1 MNKKSA
7 YTRGA
12 ITTNPENQFDFWLG
26 EWDVTWGEDGKGKN
40 HILRIMDDKIIQE
53 NFSAPDLIGMS
64 VSSYDAER
72 KLWCQTWVD
81 NNGSYLDFTGGFE
94 NEKMI
99 LAALPSSAG
108 RPANN
113 AWSGSTSARINLTGT
128 GNAPMTGAK
137 AGVHYGRSSTCVNS
151 HVASNVWGSLYF

>member
-1 MNKKSA
+1 M
-7 YTRGA
+7 
-12 ITTNPENQFDFWLG
+12 TTNPENQFDFWLG

-81 NNGSYLDFTGGFE
+81 NNGSYLDFIGRFE

-99 LAALPSSAG
+99 LSRDAIVRGKACKQRMVWFNFEAHQFDWNWERSDDGGQSWRALWAIKYT
-108 RPANN
+108 R
-113 AWSGSTSARINLTGT
+113 
-128 GNAPMTGAK
+128 K
-137 AGVHYGRSSTCVNS
+137 
-151 HVASNVWGSLYF
+151 